1 MSLAEKIRNNY
12 ARGGVREL
20 LAVAG
25 RKLDNLTR
33 RRLDLYLFYDHKW
46 TYVRRWMLSPLY
58 HRLFRALGFIE
69 AEHQLGRLMHM
80 REALLTLKAA
90 GVQGDLV
97 EFGSY
102 QGFSLYWLARFRD
115 ELGMDFR
122 IIGVDSFEGLPVSST
137 IWKQGL
143 FSDTSR
149 EACERAVLAA
159 LGGGTLEEH
168 KIYVVQGLFNAPAV
182 AERLLSLTRRIA
194 AAHVDCDL
202 GSSASQALDLV
213 LKAGV
218 TEPFALLFDDWYWHQ
233 EEIPASFEVFL
244 KTRLPGAAARELSRT
259 RYTRYLLVSGAA
271 R

>member
-1 MSLAEKIRNNY
+1 MSLAEKIRSNY
-12 ARGGVREL
+12 ARGGLLEL

-46 TYVRRWMLSPLY
+46 TYVRRWMLNPFFY
-58 HRLFRALGFIE
+58 HFFRALGFIE
-69 AEHQLGRLMHM
+69 AEHQLGRLRHM
-80 REALLTLKAA
+80 REALLELKAA
-90 GVQGDLV
+90 GVKGDLV

-115 ELGMDFR
+115 ELGLDFK

-137 IWKQGL
+137 IWRQGL

-149 EACERAVLAA
+149 EGCERSVLAA
-159 LGGGTLEEH
+159 LGGGTLEAH
-168 KIYVVQGLFNAPAV
+168 KVYVIQGLFNNPAV
-182 AERLLSLTRRIA
+182 AERLRALTSSVA

-202 GSSASQALDLV
+202 GSSAAQALELV
-213 LKAGV
+213 LKTGV

-233 EEIPASFEVFL
+233 EEIPASFENFMR
-244 KTRLPGAAARELSRT
+244 TRLPGGASRQLSRT
-259 RYTRYLLVSGAA
+259 RYTRYLMVSGGA